1 MKSLKICLITA
12 LVLMGSGCSTYKP
25 YAQNPYNP
33 YARIPRA
40 VSNNSV
46 KVSDSAAFSSANL
59 ALATSSRSIPGAL
72 PTDAAVGIAAAGL
85 LLGGPSKPLLTS
97 EHPNYL
103 FAALP
108 VSEAADEVD
117 AQIKIGRFVEA
128 AVIHALSPSYK
139 TKIVEY
145 DDHYAFGRILR
156 PRWFRVDGPLCE
168 NWSCQVMAP
177 IPTASALQWAGKIR
191 KGRTTTGSEVYV
203 YGLPKEQTIGFVKIK
218 SEYDKEGLFSGS
230 KHFVEGYELPDFKY
244 GEFFRAVSANL
255 PPWINL
261 VTAVE

>member
-1 MKSLKICLITA
+1 MKPVKILIITTFI
-12 LVLMGSGCSTYKP
+12 LMSYGCSTYKP
-25 YAQNPYNP
+25 YAQNPYNL

-40 VSNNSV
+40 VSNNPG
-46 KVSDSAAFSSANL
+46 KVSDSAAFRSGSL
-59 ALATSSRSIPGAL
+59 ALAAGSRSIPGAL
-72 PTDAAVGIAAAGL
+72 PTNAAVGIAAASL
-85 LLGGPSKPLLTS
+85 LLSGPSRPLLTS

-103 FAALP
+103 SAALP
-108 VSEAADEVD
+108 VTEAADEVD
-117 AQIKIGRFVEA
+117 AQIKIGRLVEA

-145 DDHYAFGRILR
+145 DDHYLFGRVLR

-168 NWSCQVMAP
+168 NWSCQVIAP

-218 SEYDKEGLFSGS
+218 SEYDKDGLFSGS

-244 GEFFRAVSANL
+244 GEFFRAVYSNL
-255 PPWINL
+255 PPWIKL
-261 VTAVE
+261 VTSIE